1 MVHEVLGR
9 CPVCGE
15 ALEVVQLRCPHCQ
28 TGVQGRFALDRYARL
43 NREQMQFLEAFLR
56 ARGVI
61 KDVEEALGIS
71 YPTVRNRLEDLL
83 RTLDLAED
91 RAREQERERR
101 RALLTELSEGRIS
114 LEDATAQLAG
124 HATGDEE

>member
-1 MVHEVLGR
+1 MAHEVLGR

-15 ALEVVQLRCPHCQ
+15 AMEVVQLRCPECQ
-28 TGVQGRFALDRYARL
+28 TGVQGRFALDRFARL
-43 NREQMQFLEAFLR
+43 SREQMQFLEAFLR
-56 ARGVI
+56 SRGVI

-71 YPTVRNRLEDLL
+71 YPTVRNRLEELV

-91 RAREQERERR
+91 RVRERERERR
-101 RALLTELSEGRIS
+101 RSILTDLSEGRIS

-124 HATGDEE
+124 QTPSSEA